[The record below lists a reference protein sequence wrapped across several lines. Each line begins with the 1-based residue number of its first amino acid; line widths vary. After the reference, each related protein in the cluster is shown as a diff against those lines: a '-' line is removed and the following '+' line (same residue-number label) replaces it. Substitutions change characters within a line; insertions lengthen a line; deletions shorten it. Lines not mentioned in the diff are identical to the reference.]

1 MMATP
6 KPHAESAE
14 RYDVLSAVTYTK
26 KNDGGSATAWNRVGV
41 AFAHK
46 DGEGLNVTL
55 TSLPLDGKLV
65 IRKHVNRED
74 ASPTG

>member
-1 MMATP
+1 MTNE
-6 KPHAESAE
+6 KPHAQSAE

-26 KNDGGSATAWNRVGV
+26 KDDGGTATAWSRVGV

-55 TSLPLDGKLV
+55 TALPLDGKLV
-65 IRKHVNRED
+65 IRKHVGREVSD
-74 ASPTG
+74 T

>member
-1 MMATP
+1 MATA
-6 KPHAESAE
+6 KPPAQSAE

-26 KNDGGSATAWNRVGV
+26 KNDGGTATAWNRVGI

-55 TSLPLDGKLV
+55 AALPLDGKLV
-65 IRKHVNRED
+65 IRKHVSRD
-74 ASPTG
+74 DSPT